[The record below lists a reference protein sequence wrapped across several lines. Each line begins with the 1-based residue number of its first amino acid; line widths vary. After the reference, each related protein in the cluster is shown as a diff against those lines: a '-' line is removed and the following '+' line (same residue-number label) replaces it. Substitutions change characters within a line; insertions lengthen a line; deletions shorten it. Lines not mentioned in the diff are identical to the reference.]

1 VELDLDGDNGVVS
14 VMVPRMVRQRRIVG
28 VIAWRTLRVNKS
40 PMLFV
45 FCVPFFF
52 YASNKGGGRPQQ
64 KRSVLKK
71 RRCVVRWLQVAD
83 RPFRRTEIIAYDI
96 FNLIL

>member
-45 FCVPFFF
+45 F
-52 YASNKGGGRPQQ
+52 
-64 KRSVLKK
+64 RSSFMLQIKEEEGLSKK
-71 RRCVVRWLQVAD
+71 EV
-83 RPFRRTEIIAYDI
+83 F
-96 FNLIL
+96 